1 MKVFSQVGLLCC
13 PTPGCVAQYSK
24 SRYLEKHIVANIH
37 RSPVLST
44 LNERACNAAVAC
56 VMGTHHPIPGA
67 KPGTLLTCVPQ
78 ACQVRL
84 SPTQEEECRVLH
96 ASFVAGWVFPRWS
109 KPVHRKS
116 IKVKQWLDHQFEIG
130 ERDKTK
136 KAKPEEVAKRMKTL
150 KNDANAYV
158 FLPSERLGVSQIR
171 AHFAACARSRRT
183 AIQGQLVANS
193 LQSIYQATPS
203 IASMVPPS
211 FNSRNCWIPLLPQP
225 HQDSRDMRTN
235 ANECQLPS
243 SESACDPPSN
253 PNLFIFC

>member
-1 MKVFSQVGLLCC
+1 MCNGNAPSDSWREAWDPSYLRSASVSSKTLPNARGRVPCTARKLCSRVGVSAL
-13 PTPGCVAQYSK
+13 VKA
-24 SRYLEKHIVANIH
+24 R
-37 RSPVLST
+37 
-44 LNERACNAAVAC
+44 
-56 VMGTHHPIPGA
+56 
-67 KPGTLLTCVPQ
+67 PQ
-78 ACQVRL
+78 
-84 SPTQEEECRVLH
+84 
-96 ASFVAGWVFPRWS
+96 
-109 KPVHRKS
+109 K

-243 SESACDPPSN
+243 SESACDPPSK
-253 PNLFIFC
+253 P